1 MLSLVKIKRIVKV
14 KFIKSGH
21 KERYIHTLGVV
32 KMAKFL
38 AKKYNINKKSAIIA
52 AYLHDYMKYDSID
65 EIKELLNNE
74 DYNECLNCK
83 VLFHSYGSAEYYK
96 KYIGNNVD
104 IYNAIRNH
112 VFGRIGMS
120 KLEEIILISDYTEE
134 NRKYE
139 NCVKCREILL
149 NGNLNEAIY
158 YSTKKTIEFLI
169 NENKQPHDRQVE
181 VLKYY
186 EGVLKC

>member
-1 MLSLVKIKRIVKV
+1 MLYLAKIKRMVKK
-14 KFIKSGH
+14 KFITSGH
-21 KERYIHTLGVV
+21 KERYIHTLGVA

-38 AKKYNINKKSAIIA
+38 AKKYNVCKKSAIIA
-52 AYLHDYMKYDSID
+52 AYLHDYMKYDNID
-65 EIKELLNNE
+65 DIKKLLNNE

-83 VLFHSYGSAEYYK
+83 VLFHSYGSAEFYK
-96 KYIGNNVD
+96 QNIGNDID

-139 NCVKCREILL
+139 NCIKCREILL
-149 NGNLNEAIY
+149 NDNLDEAIY
-158 YSTKKTIEFLI
+158 YSTKKTVELLI
-169 NENKQPHDRQVE
+169 KENKHPNERQIE